1 MENKENVNV
10 EDRILEAAADVF
22 EERGFAGAR
31 MQQIADHAGIN
42 KALVHYYFR
51 SKEILFEKV
60 FVIVAKRV
68 FIKSAQNL
76 HKEGSVFEKITRFF
90 EIHQDLLWKN
100 RNFPIFFINEVNQ
113 NPDLIKKLL
122 KSVDLASE
130 FKGFMLQFKDEQEKG
145 IIRKDVD
152 PVSLLINV
160 VSLSI
165 FPYIG
170 KPIISEVMLGFNTDY
185 EEYLAAHRANIA
197 KFVINSIKNPE
208 YKY

>member
-1 MENKENVNV
+1 MENVENINV

-42 KALVHYYFR
+42 KALLHYYFR

-68 FIKSAQNL
+68 FLKSAQNL
-76 HKEGSVFEKITRFF
+76 HRQGSVFEKITRFF

-130 FKGFMLQFKDEQEKG
+130 FTGFMRQFKEEQERG
-145 IIRKDVD
+145 IIRSDVD

-170 KPIISEVMLGFNTDY
+170 KPIISEIMLGFKTDY

-208 YKY
+208 YKL